1 MRFSVGALSGVGE
14 AGVDPAERRDVG
26 LFLLASLLMGF
37 GACVNQAVFNNYLK
51 DVFSLDVAGRTFL
64 EFPREIPGFLVT
76 FFVGGL
82 ALLGEVR
89 IAMVANLA
97 ATAGMLALGW
107 IPNSYLL
114 MVTSVFVYSSGAHI
128 YMPLGSSI
136 GMSFA
141 KDGKEGSILGRIS
154 AVNTAA
160 LVAGTL
166 ALLLLFEFAQL
177 SYRAAFTAGSI
188 AYLGASLA
196 LWAMSPRKAAHAPQR
211 FVVRK
216 EYSRYYLLSVLWGG
230 RKQLFITFGPWMIV
244 DLFRQPVET
253 MTLLFLIVSV
263 LGIGAQPLVGRLTD
277 RFGARAVLGGE
288 ALLMIGVC
296 FTYAFAPELLPQ
308 GAALVVVSVCF
319 ILDQSSNAVGMA
331 RAIFAKRIVR
341 RPEDLSPTLS
351 LGISIDHIVS
361 MSIPTLGGLVWRGA
375 GNHGYRWVFLG
386 GAFIAL
392 LNFIV
397 TRGIGRNDNVAAPP
411 ATAPA

>member
-1 MRFSVGALSGVGE
+1 MRFSLGALGG
-14 AGVDPAERRDVG
+14 GVDSAERRDRD

-51 DVFSLDVAGRTFL
+51 DVFALDLAGRTFL

-76 FFVGGL
+76 LFVGGL

-114 MVTSVFVYSSGAHI
+114 MVVSVFIYSAGSHV

-141 KDGKEGSILGRIS
+141 RDGKEGTILGRIS
-154 AVNTAA
+154 AINTAA

-166 ALLLLFEFAQL
+166 ALLLLFEFARL

-188 AYLGASLA
+188 AYLGAALA
-196 LWAMSPRKAAHAPQR
+196 LMAMSPRKTAHAPQR
-211 FVVRK
+211 FVIRR
-216 EYSRYYLLSVLWGG
+216 EYGRYYLLSVLWGG
-230 RKQLFITFGPWMIV
+230 RKQLFLTFGPWMIV

-253 MTLLFLIVSV
+253 MTLLFLIVSI
-263 LGIGAQPLVGRLTD
+263 LGIGFQPLVGRLTD
-277 RFGARAVLGGE
+277 RFGVRAVLGGE

-296 FTYAFAPELLPQ
+296 VTYAFAPELLPT
-308 GAALVVVSVCF
+308 GTALVVVSTCF
-319 ILDQSSNAVGMA
+319 VIDQSSTAVGMA

-361 MSIPTLGGLVWRGA
+361 MSLPTVGGLVWRSA

-386 GAFIAL
+386 GAVIAF

-397 TRGIGRNDNVAAPP
+397 TRGIGRREPESGVP
-411 ATAPA
+411 ATYAAT